1 MDDFRV
7 GAIKNMVLGASLKS
21 MSLKMSLAKEAAF
34 IMGRSL
40 RHGVS
45 FFTQLPVVHF
55 LFVPVLRR

>member
-34 IMGRSL
+34 IMRKSL
-40 RHGVS
+40 SEVGF
-45 FFTQLPVVHF
+45 FFTKMALVHF